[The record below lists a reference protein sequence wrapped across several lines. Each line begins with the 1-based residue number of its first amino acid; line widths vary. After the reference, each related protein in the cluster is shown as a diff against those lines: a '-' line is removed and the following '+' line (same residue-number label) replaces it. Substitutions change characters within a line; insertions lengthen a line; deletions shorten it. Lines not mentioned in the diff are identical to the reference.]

1 MLSCRSQNKARML
14 PYKALTDFL
23 FTQTETVYYA
33 VRTKCLD
40 KIRVNFLE
48 RIKPICLVYNV
59 QRGLSFVLYSK
70 PLTLQPWVPIP
81 LRACI
86 CLYRFLTLYIVHKR
100 LTTGW
105 TIRDRIPMS
114 MHMSVPFSDPIHSP
128 QATDY
133 GMDDP
138 GSNPDEHAYV
148 CTVFWPYT

>member
-1 MLSCRSQNKARML
+1 ML

-105 TIRDRIPMS
+105 TIRDRIPMRARFS
-114 MHMSVPFSDPIHSP
+114 ARPDRPCGPFSLLYNGYRVFRGGKVWPGRAADHSP
-128 QATDY
+128 PPSVAF
-133 GMDDP
+133 M
-138 GSNPDEHAYV
+138 EE
-148 CTVFWPYT
+148 